1 MPACAFAAD
10 SARTGKPI
18 PGLQQGCDP
27 ASEWFAD
34 TNSRLEPF
42 AWQTDD
48 PIRRCLTPSRIA
60 RWNRPPGQAGES
72 AVIASQYDHLGRRF
86 TFAIESGNIALGY
99 RPADRGSRLG
109 STFFFIDCRHGIAG
123 AAVLEVLAESGSSEA
138 FDALRIKPPLLQGAT
153 GCRCEA
159 TFGIAGN
166 GTDVRTLPLRSMLK
180 SKATLDAAAFSLP
193 RG

>member
-1 MPACAFAAD
+1 MEPATRD
-10 SARTGKPI
+10 
-18 PGLQQGCDP
+18 
-27 ASEWFAD
+27 
-34 TNSRLEPF
+34 RL
-42 AWQTDD
+42 
-48 PIRRCLTPSRIA
+48 R
-60 RWNRPPGQAGES
+60 ES

-99 RPADRGSRLG
+99 RPADVRSRLG

-123 AAVLEVLAESGSSEA
+123 AAVLEVLAESGSSET

-166 GTDVRTLPLRSMLK
+166 GTDVTHLALAVDAEIESHLGVTIRTARGAGLPSFL
-180 SKATLDAAAFSLP
+180 T
-193 RG
+193 